1 MIPNNAVTAS
11 NMAMIPE
18 PSARD
23 LTARAATQSK
33 EFLGKLNF
41 ESRMV
46 ILGNTPCGGAL
57 LRGALTGAISQ

>member
-1 MIPNNAVTAS
+1 MMPNKAVTAS
-11 NMAMIPE
+11 NMAMIPM
-18 PSARD
+18 PSARN

-46 ILGNTPCGGAL
+46 ILGNTPV
-57 LRGALTGAISQ
+57 